1 MVGKTGL
8 DTIRW
13 DDGRKVLVLLDQ
25 RAVPEKVRYVRCRTY
40 RDVASAIKN
49 MTVRGAPAIGVA
61 AAFGIALAA
70 LKSLAKTRNALM
82 HDIYRA
88 QSALSKT
95 RPTAV
100 NLFWSLE
107 RMGKKAEQLEGSP
120 DEIAAG
126 LVEEAKKIMEEDVKV
141 NRMIGRFGA
150 ELIPDG
156 ARVLTHCK
164 WAEAFQLSRMLVPSR
179 PPATARP

>member
-8 DTIRW
+8 ETVRW
-13 DDGRKVLVLLDQ
+13 VDGKNELLLLDQ
-25 RAVPEKVRYVRCRTY
+25 RAIPHRVSYVRCRTY
-40 RDVASAIKN
+40 RDVALGIKN

-70 LKSLAKTRNALM
+70 VKSQAKTREALLR
-82 HDIYRA
+82 DIQRA
-88 QSALSKT
+88 QSVLSRT

-107 RMGKKAEQLEGSP
+107 RMGKKAEQLEGGP

-141 NRMIGRFGA
+141 NRMIGRFGS

-164 WAEAFQLSRMLVPSR
+164 WAEAFQLSRMLVPLR